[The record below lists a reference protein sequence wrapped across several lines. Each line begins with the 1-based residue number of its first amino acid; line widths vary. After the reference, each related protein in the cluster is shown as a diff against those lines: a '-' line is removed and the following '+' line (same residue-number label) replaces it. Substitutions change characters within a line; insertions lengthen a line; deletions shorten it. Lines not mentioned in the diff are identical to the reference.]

1 MSELPPSVSGTA
13 APAALYVNGARID
26 YTRWDMTVDLLLVTP
41 TGEIPAEPGKEPE
54 YATERMTRVIMSPM
68 HAKAWPRAS
77 ARPSGRGR
85 LGSER
90 FPPRRRND
98 CE

>member
-68 HAKAWPRAS
+68 HAKALAESLSEAVRAWE
-77 ARPSGRGR
+77 ARFGTLPTK
-85 LGSER
+85 EAQ
-90 FPPRRRND
+90 
-98 CE
+98 